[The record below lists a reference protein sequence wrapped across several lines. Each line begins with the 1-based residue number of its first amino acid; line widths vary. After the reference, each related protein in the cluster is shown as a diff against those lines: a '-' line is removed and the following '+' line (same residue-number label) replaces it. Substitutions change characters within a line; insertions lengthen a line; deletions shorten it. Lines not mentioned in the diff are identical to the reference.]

1 MAANDS
7 DRLVLNPTTGKKIT
21 TMKGAENYLEDNNFM
36 ILENPGGGNC
46 LFYTLSAFG
55 AVTGYSRLNKPHY
68 ELRRDLV
75 DYMEMNKKKLYLQ
88 GLRKMHLNRLRKTK
102 KYNCKA
108 GDVAPEF
115 LNLAFKINVNLY
127 NFKKKFMLNH
137 YEYPTSKLTI
147 NILRDGEHFRLL
159 IPMDNSY
166 NNTGIGYSP
175 INMINALNE
184 NTGLYNVLYEDK
196 NVSNNNLNSNS
207 NSPNT
212 PSINQ
217 DLIKF
222 LKRKRTVKNGNK
234 GLASTNANAI
244 ARAMA
249 ELDINNSKNDKLS
262 EKNTIVTMKKKFQ
275 KRFGLDDKFF
285 KEKKAVIVAKIRELL
300 EYS

>member
-7 DRLVLNPTTGKKIT
+7 DRLVLNPKTGKEIK
-21 TMKGAENYLEDNNFM
+21 TMKGVEKYLEDNHFM

-55 AVTGYSRLNKPHY
+55 HITGYSRLHKKHY
-68 ELRRDLV
+68 DLRQDLV
-75 DYMEMNKKKLYLQ
+75 DYMEHNKKKLYSQ

-102 KYNCKA
+102 KYNCQA

-115 LNLAFKINVNLY
+115 LHLAFKINVNLY
-127 NFKKKFMLNH
+127 NFKKKLMLNH

-159 IPMDNSY
+159 IPTDNSY

-175 INMINALNE
+175 ENMINMLNE
-184 NTGLYNVLYEDK
+184 NAGLFNALYEDE
-196 NVSNNNLNSNS
+196 NVSNNESNSNS

-217 DLIKF
+217 YLEEF
-222 LKRKRTVKNGNK
+222 LKRKKTVKNKNK
-234 GLASTNANAI
+234 GLASANAI
-244 ARAMA
+244 AHAMA
-249 ELDINNSKNDKLS
+249 ELDIKNSKNDDEFR
-262 EKNTIVTMKKKFQ
+262 EKNTIDTMKKKFQ
-275 KRFGLDDKFF
+275 SKLGLDNTFF
-285 KEKKAVIVAKIRELL
+285 KQRKADIVSQLKEMLG
-300 EYS
+300 YF